1 MLTLWKKKRLS
12 EEMYPMQSP
21 AENGQCHPLL
31 LTGLLTLL
39 LSIIIALCASCGLL
53 QTTQDILITA
63 QELVGGNR
71 RASVKIEKGQEQISV
86 IRTYPGSV
94 ITLYA
99 KKDSTYRLNSGDMLT
114 LRWLGDKAILVCEIV
129 PDTVKI
135 NKQEK

>member
-1 MLTLWKKKRLS
+1 MLTLWKKIRLS
-12 EEMYPMQSP
+12 EEMCPMQSQE
-21 AENGQCHPLL
+21 ENGQLHPLL
-31 LTGLLTLL
+31 LTALLTLL
-39 LSIIIALCASCGLL
+39 LSIALVSCGFL

-71 RASVKIEKGQEQISV
+71 RASVKIEKHEEDVTV

-94 ITLYA
+94 ITLLPQ
-99 KKDSTYRLNSGDMLT
+99 KDSTYRLNSGDMLT

-135 NKQEK
+135 NPKKP